1 MARFLD
7 PKADLTFKK
16 IFGQHPRLIISFL
29 NAVMP
34 FEPGRYIV
42 NVEYLPSE
50 MIPEN
55 PGRKYSIVD
64 VRCTDNHKRQFIVE
78 MQANWEEGFMNR
90 IVFNAGKAYVRQLE
104 KGQEYDLLQTV
115 YTLAILSENFDR
127 KSDQFY
133 HHYKIVNVE
142 NTEEVIEGLEFVL
155 VELNKFRPENMA
167 DRKHAMIWL
176 RFLKEVNEDLKAL
189 PPEMLE
195 FEDVRLAAELCEESA
210 FTPEELAA
218 YEKYWDLVRTEKTAM
233 KSAMKKGRIEGRTEG
248 RAEGRAEG
256 RTEGRAEKTLEIA
269 LKGLEMGMSIE
280 DMSHLTGLPKQQI
293 EKLISN
299 NLDS

>member
-1 MARFLD
+1 
-7 PKADLTFKK
+7 
-16 IFGQHPRLIISFL
+16 
-29 NAVMP
+29 
-34 FEPGRYIV
+34 
-42 NVEYLPSE
+42 
-50 MIPEN
+50 
-55 PGRKYSIVD
+55 
-64 VRCTDNHKRQFIVE
+64 

-155 VELNKFRPENMA
+155 VELNKFYPENMA